1 MQNTRIAIRLVA
13 LSLLLLLALI
23 PALAGHAQ
31 EPGGGRNGEGAG
43 GGGRGLAD
51 PPPAGYTVL
60 YMFTGA
66 ADDDALPDPGKR
78 ATVVHCTNYGSSSVN
93 VRVEISDYDNN
104 PTVDATHQIDPSHTR
119 TFASQNTQVY
129 TEDSLLPSPSDA
141 IDQGSG
147 RIMADSSSAKV
158 ICTVQ
163 VVDPANNPPEYGVK
177 LTLYDRSGHIVGS
190 VRKVFLPII
199 LKG

>member
-1 MQNTRIAIRLVA
+1 MGKKLVITLIVAVLLLSVFVLA
-13 LSLLLLLALI
+13 LS
-23 PALAGHAQ
+23 GHAQ

-66 ADDDALPDPGKR
+66 ADDDALPDPDKR

-104 PTVDATHQIDPSHTR
+104 PTVGATHQIDPSHTM
-119 TFASQNTQVY
+119 TIASQNTYVY
-129 TEDSLLPSPSDA
+129 TEDTLLPSPGDV
-141 IDQGSG
+141 INQGSG

-163 VVDPANNPPEYGVK
+163 VVDPTNNPPEYMIN
-177 LTLYDRSGHIVGS
+177 LDLFR
-190 VRKVFLPII
+190 P
-199 LKG
+199 